1 MMWPGYLASTH
12 IAGQKGVPAGID
24 PDSIDVFYDTP
35 NISAL

>member
-1 MMWPGYLASTH
+1 MMWSGYPASTNF
-12 IAGQKGVPAGID
+12 ARQKGVPAGID